1 MEKFDEPWD
10 FLGFSQDLQTSY
22 ENIICRLTFFL
33 TFSFAPVGLCL
44 HRPLWCCCL
53 DTQIWRGGCTV
64 HRHLSSQCS
73 GAWSCIQSW
82 VVIQQELPL
91 YRQHETDLSAAVSA
105 SVLNVSQPFV
115 SKNWMSNQMK
125 LGARTWHQTSPV
137 LLFKNQRSRRSPTQW
152 GAAWRFSLSLSSAR
166 FWASNHWVNS
176 VKLTVSS
183 DDDSLTC
190 TPKRP
195 VTPIPTSRMRPQSSW
210 VPRCRCGVVVL
221 TMGVFE
227 TTAPYPCFFW
237 PSCSLSC
244 SQHIFFSYL
253 WKCVVNPRFLFFF
266 DPWSMACRC
275 SAEPPALVQEVSQHV
290 SQLLDCFFNGR
301 RKPWIKVQESLNSS

>member
-1 MEKFDEPWD
+1 MEKFDEPSD
-10 FLGFSQDLQTSY
+10 FLGFSQDFQTSY

-152 GAAWRFSLSLSSAR
+152 GAAWRFSLSLSLFRQVLGIKPLGEFRETHGLLGWWFPNVYTQETRDSDTYFSDASAIKLSSPVQVR
-166 FWASNHWVNS
+166 GRCFDHGCIWNH
-176 VKLTVSS
+176 
-183 DDDSLTC
+183 
-190 TPKRP
+190 
-195 VTPIPTSRMRPQSSW
+195 
-210 VPRCRCGVVVL
+210 
-221 TMGVFE
+221 
-227 TTAPYPCFFW
+227 
-237 PSCSLSC
+237 CSLPLLFLTLLFFELFPTY
-244 SQHIFFSYL
+244 FFSYL
-253 WKCVVNPRFLFFF
+253 WKCVVNPRFPFFF
-266 DPWSMACRC
+266 WPVIYGLPMFGRTTRT
-275 SAEPPALVQEVSQHV
+275 SARGQSARVTASGFAFLMEEGNP
-290 SQLLDCFFNGR
+290 
-301 RKPWIKVQESLNSS
+301 ESRFKRA